1 MRIIKQFLFAFLL
14 GIVSLAHASFVD
26 VGPGISIGGK
36 ASLTSVRAV
45 ASAGFKLVR
54 LPSVEPPDLAII
66 DEAIR
71 LKLRVV
77 VDFHPDLSWYADP
90 FAVYGIP
97 SKMADWAQSLSKYTE
112 FQVAL
117 EVFNEPRMK
126 ARVSA
131 HNAILAAAISAIRE
145 VSLERWIIVTN
156 PALGDVDWFDGPLLK
171 WVPPKADRLI
181 VPMHYYRPYVITHPE
196 HYRTGKTAALV
207 PALPLPWTGTTFEA
221 RDWANREL
229 HFQKYVNW
237 CRENGV
243 SPWIGEAGCFETVP
257 DRAAW
262 FRAIMGLATTYKIPV
277 CWWAWGD
284 EFGVRPQ
291 AKDREEILKL
301 MLAS

>member
-1 MRIIKQFLFAFLL
+1 MRILKQLLFCFLL
-14 GIVSLAHASFVD
+14 GIVSLAQASFVN

-36 ASLTSVRAV
+36 ATLTSVRAV
-45 ASAGFKLVR
+45 AKAGFRLVR
-54 LPSVEPPDLAII
+54 LPSVEPPDIAII
-66 DEAIR
+66 DEAVR
-71 LKLRVV
+71 LNLRVV

-97 SKMADWAQSLSKYTE
+97 SKMADWAQRLVKYGE
-112 FQVAL
+112 LEVAL

-145 VSLERWIIVTN
+145 VSPERWIVVTN

-171 WVPPKADRLI
+171 WTAPTAERLI
-181 VPMHYYRPYVITHPE
+181 VPMHYYRPYAITHPE
-196 HYRTGKTAALV
+196 HYRTGKTAVQV
-207 PALPLPWTGTTFEA
+207 PALGLPWIGTTFEA

-229 HFQKYVNW
+229 HFQRYANW

-262 FRAIMGLATTYKIPV
+262 FREVLGLAKAFKVPV
-277 CWWAWGD
+277 CWWAWND
-284 EFGVRPQ
+284 RFGYHSK